1 MIARINDGFYDFSV
15 KNSSAYTDL
24 DDEDFNDPDVLEK
37 MYQKYSDEYKV
48 NPELLK
54 LYPIKNDPEFWKMVF
69 KRDKALNNNSRIMK
83 TDMIKR
89 IQIRNNNKNDKYLGL
104 GYTLNFMDI
113 ERDYVFQYY
122 LFGILGIILFIL
134 PYMVLLIY
142 SGINLLFHFNNNLK
156 FRTFLTF
163 MSPAMGLIVA
173 YLSGHVFGW
182 VSPMLFL
189 VMSLGMLRTTI
200 TYNIETGGVKK

>member
-1 MIARINDGFYDFSV
+1 
-15 KNSSAYTDL
+15 
-24 DDEDFNDPDVLEK
+24 
-37 MYQKYSDEYKV
+37 
-48 NPELLK
+48 
-54 LYPIKNDPEFWKMVF
+54 
-69 KRDKALNNNSRIMK
+69 
-83 TDMIKR
+83 
-89 IQIRNNNKNDKYLGL
+89 
-104 GYTLNFMDI
+104 MDI

-189 VMSLGMLRTTI
+189 VMSLGKLRTTI